1 MGKNTNNGFGENN
14 DGRGRNAHGHN
25 IHGRR
30 TRGRNARDRKAA
42 SELEAEL
49 SEQAARKRLRRRI
62 IGSLL
67 AIVMAGAAGWFV
79 GGMSILST
87 ASGEVCPDDAEY
99 DLEGATPS
107 KATNDLNFT
116 GPELTEA
123 EAGDYYLNAVAAS
136 WQTVDDAMTTSIGDD
151 LNATRSAAAQA
162 ATALDQTV
170 KLLTARTWPDDVS
183 NAVYD
188 IADDYANQAAEAR
201 YVANATSLRYT
212 DTMTGVD
219 AYNISE
225 ADSYLRGKLN
235 LPAAQPHS
243 TPFDI
248 LDITDRGVF
257 HSDAAGGDDPVNDGK
272 RMVDVTVRSRVPGNT
287 TNVMLHFN
295 LLDESGKTVER
306 VWAQADRIA
315 LAEGQSVV
323 LRMPIDA
330 DKVKTG
336 MGLRFTGWSVSSGSS
351 DTASVSHNANV
362 DDQYAKTLSVVTD
375 FRLR

>member
-1 MGKNTNNGFGENN
+1 MSRNTKNYSGENGGRHGR
-14 DGRGRNAHGHN
+14 DSHGRGTN
-25 IHGRR
+25 
-30 TRGRNARDRKAA
+30 GRNTRDREAV
-42 SELEAEL
+42 EMLEAEL
-49 SEQAARKRLRRRI
+49 VEQAAHKRLRRRV

-87 ASGEVCPDDAEY
+87 VSGEVCPDDAEY

-107 KATNDLNFT
+107 KTTNDLDFS

-170 KLLTARTWPDDVS
+170 KLLTARTWPDSVS

-188 IADDYANQAAEAR
+188 IANDYADQAAEAR
-201 YVANATSLRYT
+201 YAANATSLRYT

-257 HSDAAGGDDPVNDGK
+257 HSDEAGGDDSVNDGK
-272 RMVDVTVRSRVPGNT
+272 RMVDVTVRSRVPGNAT
-287 TNVMLHFN
+287 SVMLHFD

-306 VWAQADRIA
+306 VWAQADRIV
-315 LAEGQSVV
+315 LAKGQSVV

-351 DTASVSHNANV
+351 DATGVSHNANV

>member
-1 MGKNTNNGFGENN
+1 MGRNGNRH
-14 DGRGRNAHGHN
+14 GRGDHDGTDDEPR
-25 IHGRR
+25 
-30 TRGRNARDRKAA
+30 AA
-42 SELEAEL
+42 LAAEL
-49 SEQAARKRLRRRI
+49 TEQAARKRLRRRI
-62 IGSLL
+62 IGLLL

-79 GGMSILST
+79 GGMSVLST
-87 ASGEVCPDDAEY
+87 ASGEVCPNDAEY

-107 KATNDLNFT
+107 KTTNDLNFT

-151 LNATRSAAAQA
+151 LNATRAAAAQA

-188 IADDYANQAAEAR
+188 IANDYADQTAEAR

-212 DTMTGVD
+212 DAITGVD
-219 AYNISE
+219 AYTVSE
-225 ADSYLRGKLN
+225 ADAYLRNKLN

-243 TPFDI
+243 MPFDI

-257 HSDAAGGDDPVNDGK
+257 HSDAAGGDDRVDDGK
-272 RMVDVTVRSRVPGNT
+272 RMVDVTVRSRVPGNVT
-287 TNVMLHFN
+287 DVMLHFD
-295 LLDESGKTVER
+295 LLDTSGKTMDR
-306 VWAQADRIA
+306 VWAQADRIS
-315 LAEGQSVV
+315 LAEGQAVV
-323 LRMPIDA
+323 LRLPIDA
-330 DKVKTG
+330 DKVTTG
-336 MGLRFTGWSVSSGSS
+336 MGLRFTGWSVSGGSS
-351 DTASVSHNANV
+351 SAASVNHNASV
-362 DDQYAKTLSVVTD
+362 DAQYAKTLSVVTD